1 MEFPEHS
8 RQLLQCLSRQRLQ
21 GFLCDCTVLVGGSEF
36 RAHRAVL
43 ASCSGYFHLFYRDE
57 RPRRGFRDH
66 LGLRGRERGGER
78 EQEEEQEETA
88 GDAAEAT
95 AVASISGGVPRP
107 PAESAAGL
115 VVRLNGDAVTAP
127 AFGALLEFMYEGR
140 LRVDGLPVED
150 VLAAAS
156 YLHMYDIVKVCKQ
169 RLRGRGDGVGVPAPE
184 RCPRPCPENIC
195 VKIEAGEEEEMVLA
209 AVCGD
214 EGVSSVRSVAEG
226 GSHGGGS
233 RLAARAA
240 PYGAAAGKTAST
252 APLLRGGSGISIKG
266 LGESALDLS
275 VKPASAAARA
285 CDPDLPGHT
294 GLGEREAAAAAA
306 VTATAAAAAAVS
318 AKGLPA
324 AGGAR
329 RRLRR
334 GDVRRGRGP
343 GEESGRPREQ
353 LVAPLQRRE
362 LRALGEGSLDLQ
374 RAGPRGRRGQLG
386 RGHGARDEPPAS
398 LGHFRFKDEAL
409 LLPLSLREGGGPL
422 LGSAGLVF
430 ACPLCGQAMPC
441 PQALQ
446 IHLSLHFSER
456 RAEPKVERVAGHR
469 GPHGLQPHG
478 NGKVKPPLP
487 PPPPPLPPPL
497 SGACPGGAAPFGPG
511 PVGIAEA
518 SPPALGGAEGDVP
531 TCATCGK
538 TFSCAYTL
546 RRHERTHSGEKPY
559 TCATCGKSFQY
570 SHNLTRHAVVH
581 TREKPHACKWC
592 ERRFTQSG
600 DLYRHMRKFHGG
612 LAGSVTAQ

>member
-57 RPRRGFRDH
+57 RPRRSFRDH
-66 LGLRGRERGGER
+66 VGLRGRERGEE
-78 EQEEEQEETA
+78 EQEEEETA

-95 AVASISGGVPRP
+95 AASISGGVPRP
-107 PAESAAGL
+107 PAESAGL

-169 RLRGRGDGVGVPAPE
+169 RLRGRGDGVGVGVPAPE
-184 RCPRPCPENIC
+184 RCPRPCLENIC
-195 VKIEAGEEEEMVLA
+195 VKIEAGEEEEEEEVVA
-209 AVCGD
+209 AVCN

-252 APLLRGGSGISIKG
+252 APLLCGGSGISIKG

-306 VTATAAAAAAVS
+306 VTAAAAAAAAAVVS
-318 AKGLPA
+318 TKGLPPQEER
-324 AGGAR
+324 GGDCDEEMCDADEDPAR
-329 RRLRR
+329 RADDLVSNSSHRSSGVSCELSEKVPSTSSELDHE
-334 GDVRRGRGP
+334 DVG
-343 GEESGRPREQ
+343 SSD
-353 LVAPLQRRE
+353 
-362 LRALGEGSLDLQ
+362 EGME
-374 RAGPRGRRGQLG
+374 P
-386 RGHGARDEPPAS
+386 EMKPPAS

-409 LLPLSLREGGGPL
+409 LPLSLHEGGSPL

-469 GPHGLQPHG
+469 GPHGLRPHG
-478 NGKVKPPLP
+478 NGKVKPPL
-487 PPPPPLPPPL
+487 PPPLPPPL
-497 SGACPGGAAPFGPG
+497 SGACPGGTALFGPG

-612 LAGSVTAQ
+612 LAGSVAAQ